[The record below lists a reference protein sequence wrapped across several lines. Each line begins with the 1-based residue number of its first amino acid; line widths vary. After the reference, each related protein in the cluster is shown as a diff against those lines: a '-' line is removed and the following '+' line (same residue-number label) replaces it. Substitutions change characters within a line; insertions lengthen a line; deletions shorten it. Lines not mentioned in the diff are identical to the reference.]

1 MEQQKYDNEEIE
13 ELVKRVQMK
22 ADQEAFADLYH
33 YFVDRIYRYVF
44 YRVKSE
50 DSEDLVEMVFVKAWE
65 NIRQYKRANRTFS
78 AWIFR
83 IAHNLVVDYYR
94 AAKDTVE
101 ELDFQYADHK
111 TEANPVKLAELS
123 LTQETLKRAISKL
136 KKQYQDIVVL
146 KFVND
151 LSNKEIAD
159 LLGKNEGTLRIL
171 QFRAL
176 RALKE
181 ELKNQGID
189 Y

>member
-1 MEQQKYDNEEIE
+1 MQQHQYDNEEIE
-13 ELVKRVQMK
+13 ALVKKVQMK

-94 AAKDTVE
+94 ASKDRVE
-101 ELDFQYADHK
+101 ELDFQYADSK
-111 TEANPVKLAELS
+111 DEANPVKLAELS
-123 LTQETLKRAISKL
+123 LTHSSLKKAISKL
-136 KKQYQDIVVL
+136 KKQYQDVVVL
-146 KFVND
+146 KFINE
-151 LSNKEIAD
+151 LSNKEIAY

-181 ELKNQGID
+181 ELKKEGVE